1 MKGISKCLLFSIL
14 GVFLFCVGCG
24 NKDNEYYYT
33 SYNNTMVKSFS
44 LVSDTDILPNL
55 DKIFFTIDLDKA
67 LIYNA
72 DSLPYGTDISGLAI
86 KATFNNASSV
96 LVYYESGGTTQRY
109 NYLYDATTKID
120 FSESENGGVKM
131 NVVAADGYSMREY
144 QIKVNVHKV
153 VADTLYWQKLE
164 TNSLPSATA
173 GSKSAKCI
181 KIDDRYCLFY
191 KNAEGKSKMVSS
203 TDMNT
208 WSNEIDISIIP
219 PSTDYTV
226 WRSLVLAENTLF
238 VSNGGVLYSCNDFST
253 FTFTEST
260 LISPNNMLI
269 YGMIGALNNKLL
281 AVTNHSSG
289 ILKHITIDI
298 SDGSYTESDLP
309 DNFPIAGFSSPI
321 ILTSQWGS
329 PQLVIAGGRT
339 AEGKLTNAIWGFDGN
354 SWAILNNLD
363 SGGSGAPITPR
374 MGATLFTYYT
384 SVYDEDYDLHKTTLT
399 YFLFGG
405 WDGTRMTKDLF
416 YTTNLGG
423 TWSAVGEDSPMLLP
437 EEILPRMEA
446 DAFVIYE
453 DIVPNSGLSTTGWES
468 TGITDIPEILKARMT
483 DTPVSVPYLYMVGGS
498 NVGGSNSNDYSFLNE
513 IWKGVI
519 LRFTFPP
526 LE

>member
-1 MKGISKCLLFSIL
+1 MKSISKCLLFSIL
-14 GVFLFCVGCG
+14 GVFLFCFGCG

-44 LVSDTDILPNL
+44 LVSDENILPNL

-72 DSLPYGTDISGLAI
+72 DSLPYGTDISGLAM

-120 FSESENGGVKM
+120 FTESENGGVKM

-144 QIKVNVHKV
+144 MIKVNVHKV

-164 TNSLPSATA
+164 TNSLPSATT
-173 GSKSAKCI
+173 GSQSAKCI

-191 KNAEGKSKMVSS
+191 ENAAGESKMVSS

-208 WSNEIDISIIP
+208 WSNETDIATTYP
-219 PSTDYTV
+219 MD
-226 WRSLVLAENTLF
+226 WRSLVLAGNTLF
-238 VSNGGVLYSCNDFST
+238 ASSKNGYLYSCNDFST
-253 FTFTEST
+253 FTFTESPFLNKYT
-260 LISPNNMLI
+260 DVINSV
-269 YGMIGALNNKLL
+269 IGALDNKLL
-281 AVTNHSSG
+281 VIATGNDGV
-289 ILKHITIDI
+289 LRHITIDI
-298 SDGSYTESDLP
+298 SDGSYTKSVLP
-309 DNFPIAGFSSPI
+309 ENFPVTGFSSPV
-321 ILTSQWGS
+321 ILSSQWGS
-329 PQLVIAGGRT
+329 PQLVIACGKLQN
-339 AEGKLTNAIWGFDGN
+339 GKLTNAVWGYDGN

-374 MGATLFTYYT
+374 TGATLFTYYT
-384 SVYDEDYDLHKTTLT
+384 SVYDEGYDLHNTTLT

-446 DAFVIYE
+446 DAFVIYDE
-453 DIVPNSGLSTTGWES
+453 IVPNSGLGTTGWKS
-468 TGITDIPEILKARMT
+468 AGVTDIPEVLKARMT
-483 DTPVSVPYLYMVGGS
+483 DSPISVPYLYMVGGS
-498 NVGGSNSNDYSFLNE
+498 NSYDYSFLNE

>member
-14 GVFLFCVGCG
+14 GVFLFCAGCG

-44 LVSDTDILPNL
+44 LVSDEDILPNL

-96 LVYYESGGTTQRY
+96 LVYYESGGETQRY
-109 NYLYDATTKID
+109 NYLYDASTKID
-120 FSESENGGVKM
+120 FTESENGGVKM

-144 QIKVNVHKV
+144 LIKVNVHKV

-173 GSKSAKCI
+173 GSESAKCI

-191 KNAEGKSKMVSS
+191 ENAAGETKMVSS

-208 WSNEIDISIIP
+208 WTGETDISTP
-219 PSTDYTV
+219 NTMN
-226 WRSLVLAENTLF
+226 WRSLSLSGNTLF
-238 VSNGGVLYSCNDFST
+238 VSSKNGILYSCDDFST
-253 FTFTEST
+253 FAFTESSLLDKNNY
-260 LISPNNMLI
+260 LIKSLI
-269 YGMIGALNNKLL
+269 GILNNKLL
-281 AVTNHSSG
+281 AVVERNDG
-289 ILKHITIDI
+289 VFMLVTINI
-298 SDGSYTESDLP
+298 SDGSFNVSDLP
-309 DNFPIAGFSSPI
+309 DNFPLTGFSSPV
-321 ILTSQWGS
+321 ILSSQWGS
-329 PQLVIAGGRT
+329 PQLIIACGT
-339 AEGKLTNAIWGFDGN
+339 LKNDKLTNAIWGFDGN

-374 MGATLFTYYT
+374 TGATLFTYYT

-399 YFLFGG
+399 YFLVGG

-423 TWSAVGEDSPMLLP
+423 TWSVAGEDSPMLLP
-437 EEILPRMEA
+437 AEISPRMEA
-446 DAFVIYE
+446 DAFILYDEV
-453 DIVPNSGLSTTGWES
+453 VPDSGLGTTGWKS
-468 TGITDIPEILKARMT
+468 ADVMDIPEILKARMT
-483 DTPVSVPYLYMVGGS
+483 DTPVSVPYIYMVGGS
-498 NVGGSNSNDYSFLNE
+498 NSYNYSFLNE